1 MSDDRYTLRKD
12 PDGTWSVV
20 DIFTDLPAVVNDQV
34 MILMDMEEA
43 EEVVGLLN
51 GLDRAKRAAA
61 AMRH

>member
-1 MSDDRYTLRKD
+1 MPDTRYTLRKE

-20 DIFTDLPAVVNDQV
+20 DIFSDLPAVVHDQV

-43 EEVVGLLN
+43 EEVVHLLN

-61 AMRH
+61 ATRH